1 MPEADIEAERLTW
14 AGRFSSVPAVLES
27 GRDEAG
33 SWLITAALTGG
44 NAVEARWRGNP
55 AGAAAAIGHGLRRLH
70 DALPIERCPFT
81 WSAGERLD
89 ESRRLAAG
97 RPWPPGV

>member
-14 AGRFSSVPAVLES
+14 AGRFSSVPAVLGS

-44 NAVEARWRGNP
+44 NAVEAR
-55 AGAAAAIGHGLRRLH
+55 
-70 DALPIERCPFT
+70 
-81 WSAGERLD
+81 
-89 ESRRLAAG
+89 
-97 RPWPPGV
+97 